1 VARRKLEAAGLSDR
15 VVVIRRAIEAIDA
28 DLGSF
33 DGLLSNF
40 GGLNCVAAVEAVMPR
55 LARVVRPGGFAIC
68 CVMGPCVPWE
78 WLWFLGRGR
87 PATAFR
93 RLRAGGVDWNG
104 VRVRYPSVN
113 AMTRAAAPWFLR
125 RRVAAV
131 GCLIPPTY
139 VAAWAG
145 RHPSIVDG
153 LARAERRIETV
164 RPCPDLADHYLI
176 ELQRTNGDARV
187 EEGAR

>member
-1 VARRKLEAAGLSDR
+1 MSGLDAVASAFDAVAGTYQRFTDGVIGRHLRAAVHRRLLARFQPGDRILEINCGTGEDACWLAGHGMRVLATDVSPGMLAVARRKLEAAGLSDR

-93 RLRAGGVDWNG
+93 RGRGGG
-104 VRVRYPSVN
+104 
-113 AMTRAAAPWFLR
+113 
-125 RRVAAV
+125 
-131 GCLIPPTY
+131 G
-139 VAAWAG
+139 
-145 RHPSIVDG
+145 G
-153 LARAERRIETV
+153 L
-164 RPCPDLADHYLI
+164 
-176 ELQRTNGDARV
+176 
-187 EEGAR
+187 